1 MKNRFEIML
10 EGLAGRKETVQFLI
24 DAREGE
30 TVTYGE
36 FLAKV
41 REAARAFEHMGV
53 KPGRPGFDN
62 DGQQRGIRC

>member
-41 REAARAFEHMGV
+41 REAAGHLNIWE
-53 KPGRPGFDN
+53 
-62 DGQQRGIRC
+62 